1 MNRRRP
7 SRAASVALTLLLGVG
22 VLAGCAPADPA
33 PDPTPTGFASE
44 AEAFAAAEATYRAYV
59 DALNQVDLADPA
71 TFEEV
76 YRWTTGD
83 ANAGARESF
92 SEFHADG
99 YVVSGESR
107 VLSVQPASD
116 QQDGADVLL
125 DVCLDVSGVHVTDA
139 SGNVVTSQDRSDVQ
153 TLRVQTKPE
162 SDSSTGMRVSG
173 VFGRDDGVTCD

>member
-83 ANAGARESF
+83 ANASARRNF
-92 SEFHADG
+92 SEYHADG
-99 YVVSGESR
+99 VSVTGESEITLLEPLR
-107 VLSVQPASD
+107 VDGEKYQLAACLNVGRVQ
-116 QQDGADVLL
+116 V
-125 DVCLDVSGVHVTDA
+125 VDA
-139 SGNVVTSQDRSDVQ
+139 SGQSLVSPDRSDTQ
-153 TLRVQTKPE
+153 TLTIYLAPLRT
-162 SDSSTGMRVSG
+162 DTGLAVEDVGPRTG
-173 VFGRDDGVTCD
+173 DPTC